1 MINYY
6 QKYHRFELTF
16 ELVGC
21 HIIQPLLCTHM
32 GQYGFHKVHPIHNV
46 LPKIGTKMN
55 LSEERTLFQLVF
67 TSEWLEFMPGNSLL
81 NWSISADFFGSFLLL
96 LLLEAMMRVIPT
108 SVELRLK
115 ASHHLL
121 LPVFAPQFA
130 LKALFLLPPDS
141 RNCGSHCKMPQSLI
155 NTIETLI
162 FGFHRLSVL
171 ILTS

>member
-1 MINYY
+1 MKECKDFLRWI
-6 QKYHRFELTF
+6 RFSGKQPKSIGLWELSS
-16 ELVGC
+16 G
-21 HIIQPLLCTHM
+21 
-32 GQYGFHKVHPIHNV
+32 
-46 LPKIGTKMN
+46 

-141 RNCGSHCKMPQSLI
+141 RNCGSHCKMPQSKI
-155 NTIETLI
+155 NT
-162 FGFHRLSVL
+162 LSYVPEL
-171 ILTS
+171 DSSQ

>member
-1 MINYY
+1 MSKRYTTMFR
-6 QKYHRFELTF
+6 KMKECKDFFE
-16 ELVGC
+16 
-21 HIIQPLLCTHM
+21 
-32 GQYGFHKVHPIHNV
+32 
-46 LPKIGTKMN
+46 MN
-55 LSEERTLFQLVF
+55 LIHWVMIGHDLVCQSSGLYFNLVF
-67 TSEWLEFMPGNSLL
+67 TSEWLEFMPGNSLRS
-81 NWSISADFFGSFLLL
+81 WSISADFLGSFLLL
-96 LLLEAMMRVIPT
+96 LLFEAMIRVIPT